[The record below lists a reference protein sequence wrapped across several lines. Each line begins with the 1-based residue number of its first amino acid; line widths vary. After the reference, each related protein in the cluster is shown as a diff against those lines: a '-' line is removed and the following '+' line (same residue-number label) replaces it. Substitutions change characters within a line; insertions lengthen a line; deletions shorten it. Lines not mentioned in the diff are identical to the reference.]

1 MVPNVILITVRSHMN
16 SGGKEVFMVSGKS
29 RLIAGIALLVTQIEQ
44 PLLAQTINGGSEG
57 IVPVPASTAVAAPIS
72 QDSTPV
78 DASKN
83 VVAQAIPGVPMPPA
97 LAQAIPAVPAPP
109 AVAQGTVLQGGIE
122 VDDISNEI
130 AQKELDLMKLSTN
143 LKLEQMPD
151 RWAGRR
157 WTLDNLALTATVA
170 TGSYLN
176 GVGRLQFDRNT
187 GGISKFYFARAGWL
201 RLVGSSIIVGGSIFE
216 IGMLAGKQYREFKRG
231 VDPNTMRK
239 YADNLQNSI
248 DELLKKRDAAVA
260 ASGTGGSERQAQ
272 DAEGQVLHDVRNL
285 GVNEFARWYAQAKG
299 ISAATY
305 AGYAIAGGNNVLIGA
320 GAIVGN
326 HFGLSVTG
334 SDAARTRGGGGAGIC
349 DTIAGCIN
357 MTVPFDTRLVNYIVS
372 HRAHKSIAQQL
383 DLSEPGQLDQLHA
396 HAQQYHALVANLP
409 QSGMHGSVMRDS
421 IFAKQTAIFD
431 QHEALRLGEKK
442 AARHKMLSQ
451 LVFFESLGATKLANG
466 ILTMRGDFFHTTDGT
481 LRFRDLGAGG
491 IVQGV
496 GYTVGG
502 AELLRNQLWGEL
514 QSARLR
520 SQGRGTGQILH
531 KQLDE
536 LNALG
541 VKGEVIPPKT

>member
-187 GGISKFYFARAGWL
+187 GGISKF
-201 RLVGSSIIVGGSIFE
+201 
-216 IGMLAGKQYREFKRG
+216 
-231 VDPNTMRK
+231 
-239 YADNLQNSI
+239 
-248 DELLKKRDAAVA
+248 
-260 ASGTGGSERQAQ
+260 
-272 DAEGQVLHDVRNL
+272 
-285 GVNEFARWYAQAKG
+285 
-299 ISAATY
+299 
-305 AGYAIAGGNNVLIGA
+305 
-320 GAIVGN
+320 
-326 HFGLSVTG
+326 
-334 SDAARTRGGGGAGIC
+334 
-349 DTIAGCIN
+349 
-357 MTVPFDTRLVNYIVS
+357 
-372 HRAHKSIAQQL
+372 
-383 DLSEPGQLDQLHA
+383 
-396 HAQQYHALVANLP
+396 
-409 QSGMHGSVMRDS
+409 
-421 IFAKQTAIFD
+421 
-431 QHEALRLGEKK
+431 
-442 AARHKMLSQ
+442 
-451 LVFFESLGATKLANG
+451 
-466 ILTMRGDFFHTTDGT
+466 
-481 LRFRDLGAGG
+481 
-491 IVQGV
+491 
-496 GYTVGG
+496 
-502 AELLRNQLWGEL
+502 
-514 QSARLR
+514 
-520 SQGRGTGQILH
+520 
-531 KQLDE
+531 
-536 LNALG
+536 
-541 VKGEVIPPKT
+541 